1 MDEMKLMTVDWSV
14 INPKRGAIVE
24 KYSQVF
30 GA

>member
-1 MDEMKLMTVDWSV
+1 MDELKLMTVDWTV

-24 KYSQVF
+24 RFNQVF